1 MPFAHRGRTVL
12 TDWVDQIFDVMV
24 RDVSK
29 FALHLYG
36 KPSSTAAQMDYCL
49 KMIRKPVADEARY
62 GRVWQEVHAL
72 KDAYEMNP

>member
-1 MPFAHRGRTVL
+1 MSDDL
-12 TDWVDQIFDVMV
+12 VDQIFDVMV

-29 FALHLYG
+29 FALQLYS

-49 KMIRKPVADEARY
+49 KMIRKPAADEGRY
-62 GRVWQEVHAL
+62 ERVWHEVHAL